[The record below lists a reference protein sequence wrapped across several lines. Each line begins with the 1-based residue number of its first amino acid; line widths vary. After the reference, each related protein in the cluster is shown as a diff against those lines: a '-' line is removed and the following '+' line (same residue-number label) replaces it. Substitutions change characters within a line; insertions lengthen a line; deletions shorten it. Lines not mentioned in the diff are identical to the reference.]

1 MRKRYWL
8 PFFFCLFVPV
18 LIFAQEIQLK
28 GRFLADSVKIGEPVL
43 YSFTVRYPR
52 QLDVLL
58 PDSTFNFAPFEF
70 VEKTYYPTQSDSL
83 YSTDSVVYTLATFEL
98 DQQQQLRLPAYIL
111 RQKDSSTVFADPA
124 HIQVLE
130 MIPVLTDSAAFIE
143 NTAYTQVPQE
153 VNYPYLIAGI
163 IFALIILAALAWIFG
178 KPIKRQY
185 HIYKLKRSYRRYEKE
200 YQQALEGYEA
210 RKEDVRPEQLL
221 GIWKYYMEQLDQ
233 IPYTRLTTKE
243 IAARQTN
250 GTNLHHI
257 LKPIDRGIYGRMSEN
272 RVSQSFQ
279 ELHQVATKRYHEKVK
294 EVRHA

>member
-8 PFFFCLFVPV
+8 PVFFCLFVPALV
-18 LIFAQEIQLK
+18 SAQEIQLK

-70 VEKTYYPTQSDSL
+70 VDKTYFPTRSDSL
-83 YSTDSVVYTLATFEL
+83 FSTDSVVYTLSTFEL
-98 DQQQQLRLPAYIL
+98 DHQQQLRLPAYIL
-111 RQKDSSTVFADPA
+111 RQRDSSAVFADPA
-124 HIQVLE
+124 RIQVLE

-143 NTAYTQVPQE
+143 NTAYTEVPQA

-163 IFALIILAALAWIFG
+163 AFALLILGALIWTFG
-178 KPIKRQY
+178 KPIQRQY
-185 HIYKLKRSYRRYEKE
+185 HIYKLKRAYRRYDKE
-200 YQQALEGYEA
+200 YRQALKGYEA
-210 RKEDVRPEQLL
+210 RDEAVRPEQLL

-233 IPYTRLTTKE
+233 VPYTRLTTKE

-250 GTNLHHI
+250 GTNLNHI
-257 LKPIDRGIYGRMSEN
+257 LKPIDRGIYGRLSEN
-272 RVSQSFQ
+272 RMSQSFQ